1 MLPMDNDIIR
11 ASRNSR
17 LAGILVAAL
26 TVIFLFGAGDA
37 FAANLVIATAVAYL
51 CPPLPFRQWSAIDY
65 AVMGGIAYDAVSGF
79 YGASRV
85 LLVDNLAMCAITGS
99 TYMSLRRLCDD
110 RKATGSLLGI
120 IGVAAIIA
128 LLLALFTF
136 HEIRKSSVDEGFD
149 GADYTRF
156 LYRPVGYLVNVWGEV
171 TLVFMGVFCIARRK
185 AAFVP
190 LLLSTVA
197 IMLTFSKGAYLSLV
211 IFVMGSL
218 LLACKRVKR
227 HITVACILAAAITVI
242 FCYGEF
248 SDMLSL
254 GGRSQQMSAQ
264 WRVETTAS
272 AADVVAESPVWG
284 HGNGSYTL
292 ATDKVSSQ
300 DSSKNYTS
308 FAPNLWIQLLVE
320 KGIVGLVLLLA
331 AAVTVAAGIWRR
343 RHDKS
348 ARIIGVLLLAM
359 LAKECTQS
367 VLMETPVL
375 QLMTIILLALL
386 QRNSEKTG
394 VSEIGNTASRRQR
407 IVPAV
412 VLLSMAVLIA
422 GHSRAFNTR
431 QEAVREGRYD
441 DIAASGKPGMIQ
453 KGVLLA
459 KRYAETHDPADALA
473 AEELLAGA
481 LATDGNDDFYPQYL
495 LARLKAQQGDIE
507 TGREILAGLTK
518 RYSHN
523 SLLLYALGDI
533 DYRQGNIDAART
545 CWRDALYYTPRVLH
559 IENVAALAATDSTF
573 RRQLTSLKS
582 KLHTPQDKA
591 RYGYILYHLGCKAQ
605 AKAYLMSAV
614 GELPNLATP
623 WLLLGDTG
631 KYRFLTNGI
640 GYNPVNDDDA
650 AAAAMVAECDE
661 WALFD
666 AAYRVRFKNWYGFD
680 LYGRE

>member
-1 MLPMDNDIIR
+1 MDNDTDNSV
-11 ASRNSR
+11 AWKSR

-26 TVIFLFGAGDA
+26 VVISLFGAGDA
-37 FAANLVIATAVAYL
+37 FAANLVIVAAVTYL
-51 CPPLPFRQWSAIDY
+51 CPLLPFRRWSAIDY
-65 AVMGGIAYDAVSGF
+65 AVMGVIAYDAVSGF

-85 LLVDNLAMCAITGS
+85 LLVDNLAMCAVMGS
-99 TYMSLRRLCDD
+99 TYMSMRRMCDD

-136 HEIRKSSVDEGFD
+136 HEIRKSSVDVGFD
-149 GADYTRF
+149 GAYYTRF
-156 LYRPVGYLVNVWGEV
+156 LYRPAGYLVNVWGEV
-171 TLVFMGVFCIARRK
+171 VLVLMGLSCLACRK
-185 AAFVP
+185 SAFV
-190 LLLSTVA
+190 LLLSAVA
-197 IMLTFSKGAYLSLV
+197 IMLTFSKGAYLSLA
-211 IFVMGSL
+211 IFFAGCM
-218 LLACKRVKR
+218 LLAGKRVKR
-227 HITVACILAAAITVI
+227 HITVACIVAAAITVI

-248 SDMLSL
+248 GDMLSL

-343 RHDKS
+343 RHDKT

-412 VLLSMAVLIA
+412 VLLCAAVLIA

-441 DIAASGKPGMIQ
+441 DIAASGKSGMIQ

-481 LATDGNDDFYPQYL
+481 SATGGNDDFYPQYL
-495 LARLKAQQGDIE
+495 LARLKVQQGDIE
-507 TGREILAGLTK
+507 TGKEMLAGLTK
-518 RYSHN
+518 KYSHN

-533 DYRQGNIDAART
+533 DYRQGNIDATRA
-545 CWRDALYYTPRVLH
+545 CWRDAVYYTPRVMH

-605 AKAYLMSAV
+605 AKAYLMSSV

>member
-1 MLPMDNDIIR
+1 MDNDTDNSV
-11 ASRNSR
+11 AWKSR

-26 TVIFLFGAGDA
+26 VVISLFGAGDA
-37 FAANLVIATAVAYL
+37 FAANLVIVAAVTYL
-51 CPPLPFRQWSAIDY
+51 CPLLPFRRWSAIDY
-65 AVMGGIAYDAVSGF
+65 AVMGVIAYDAVSGF

-85 LLVDNLAMCAITGS
+85 LLVDNLAMCAVMGS
-99 TYMSLRRLCDD
+99 TYMSMRRMCDD

-136 HEIRKSSVDEGFD
+136 HEIRKSSVDVGFD
-149 GADYTRF
+149 GAYYTRF
-156 LYRPVGYLVNVWGEV
+156 LYRPAGYLVNVWGEV
-171 TLVFMGVFCIARRK
+171 VLVLMGLSCLACRK
-185 AAFVP
+185 SAFV
-190 LLLSTVA
+190 LLLSAVA
-197 IMLTFSKGAYLSLV
+197 IMLTFSKGAYLSLA
-211 IFVMGSL
+211 IFFAGCM
-218 LLACKRVKR
+218 LLAGKRVKR
-227 HITVACILAAAITVI
+227 HITVACIVAAAITVI

-248 SDMLSL
+248 GDMLSL

-343 RHDKS
+343 RHDKT

-412 VLLSMAVLIA
+412 VLLCAAALVA
-422 GHSRAFNTR
+422 GHNRAFSIR
-431 QEAVREGRYD
+431 QEAIREGRYD
-441 DIAASGKPGMIQ
+441 DVAASGKPGMIQ

-459 KRYAETHDPADALA
+459 KQYAETHDPADASA

-481 LATDGNDDFYPQYL
+481 SATGGNDDFYPQYL
-495 LARLKAQQGDIE
+495 LARLRVQQGDLE
-507 TGREILAGLTK
+507 TGREILAGLAK

-533 DYRQGNIDAART
+533 DYRQGNIDATRA
-545 CWRDALYYTPRVLH
+545 CWRDAVYYTPRVMH

-573 RRQLTSLKS
+573 RRQLMSLKS